1 MPRITRLREDSGAA
15 LVEYALV
22 LPLLLLLVFGMLDFG
37 RAFNYWI
44 DTTHL
49 ANEAARFASVDR
61 DPSESGDLQGWI
73 RDQALSKELYDGS
86 GDSIDGALRVC
97 IAYPEGSAGLAGDPV
112 EVKVK
117 TSFRWLRVLDLPL
130 PTTDIVGKSTMRLE
144 KDLENVSTGGDCPL

>member
-1 MPRITRLREDSGAA
+1 MHRLSRLRDDAGAA

-49 ANEAARFASVDR
+49 ANEAARFAAVDR

-73 RDQALSKELYDGS
+73 RDQAVSKELHDGS
-86 GDSIDGALRVC
+86 GDSVDGPLEIC
-97 IAYPEGSAGLAGDPV
+97 ITYPLGTSAPGDPV
-112 EVKVK
+112 KVTAK
-117 TSFRWLRVLDLPL
+117 TTFRWLKVLGV
-130 PTTDIVGKSTMRLE
+130 PTPSTTIVGQSTMRLE
-144 KDLENVSTGGDCPL
+144 AEPANVSSGCT